1 MAPLPVELGPKRRDI
16 HLPIFAVPVHT
27 IWAAQGR
34 LPPKVPWRSMR
45 PLALSERQLRRL
57 QMGGVGA
64 GSSPRCQRRQDTVKC
79 SPEFYTVFYFICK
92 RACKLEAGHHR

>member
-1 MAPLPVELGPKRRDI
+1 MAPLPVELEPKRRDI
-16 HLPIFAVPVHT
+16 YLPILAVPVHT
-27 IWAAQGR
+27 IWAAQVR

-64 GSSPRCQRRQDTVKC
+64 GSSPRRQRRQDTVKC
-79 SPEFYTVFYFICK
+79 SPEFYTVFF
-92 RACKLEAGHHR
+92 